1 MSLNCSSYSL
11 GNTNYCNSAS
21 SQVRKLVNLYTRIKH
36 YHRSK
41 AASSTVIQTMVLHK
55 AFIKSWLYV
64 GTHHGSTSLPKGA
77 LLPQDTAASPT
88 TSSSKQQHT
97 HPLGVHP
104 VPLIPGPT
112 GKEMWSSWI
121 CSWFHCQIPTLSME
135 AQQVVLPPPPPLLYS
150 DWLWNTSGSQG
161 MKQSGSHVVEAR
173 TRSSHTTIPI
183 SATNISGL
191 FLSQVLQN
199 LTFFQMQQ
207 KNKILLASAR
217 KLADMVSKT
226 NPQRPESLGPQ
237 QSLALSLEI
246 QEEN

>member
-1 MSLNCSSYSL
+1 
-11 GNTNYCNSAS
+11 
-21 SQVRKLVNLYTRIKH
+21 
-36 YHRSK
+36 
-41 AASSTVIQTMVLHK
+41 
-55 AFIKSWLYV
+55 
-64 GTHHGSTSLPKGA
+64 
-77 LLPQDTAASPT
+77 
-88 TSSSKQQHT
+88 
-97 HPLGVHP
+97 
-104 VPLIPGPT
+104 
-112 GKEMWSSWI
+112 
-121 CSWFHCQIPTLSME
+121 
-135 AQQVVLPPPPPLLYS
+135 
-150 DWLWNTSGSQG
+150 